1 MGLVSQRAAF
11 KQRASVHIRAIF
23 SSKNALRQQ
32 NTKSK
37 SCARL
42 VARLIK
48 VSQKKKK
55 KKKKK
60 EKEKGNFCT
69 LSLEAIS
76 VSRIS

>member
-23 SSKNALRQQ
+23 SSKNALRQ